1 MANTIQSSYLSSFYN
16 SIATPYLNNY
26 KSIYSL
32 NAASSYSQI
41 YNLLSMSSS
50 SIAGGNYSVDYSA
63 LNGLSSLKSDAGAL
77 LKAASNLTSM
87 QAFNKKTAVS
97 SNTDALTVEAGSA
110 YTPSSQMNITIEQ
123 LASGQINTGAKLD
136 SAALA
141 SPGDYQVK
149 IQIGGKSY
157 TAAFKVNAGDTN
169 KVMQQNFADAI
180 NKLNAP
186 LSASVKADG
195 NTTALS
201 IFATGTGDSN
211 ANRFTITDYVGDA
224 VAATAAN
231 SMDSDAKNAIYRID
245 NGAAL
250 TSASNTVALK
260 GGVTATFK
268 AVSVDSIAVS
278 TAADSKYAASVV
290 KDFVISFN
298 SLLSNSAGS
307 DSLSGDLMA
316 FTRLYSSTLSSFGV
330 SVSNSGALMVDDM
343 KLNQAVEN
351 GTLRSFLTG
360 SSKGYGLFSHIARI
374 AGNVSR
380 APANYSSAFTD
391 FKNSF
396 YTNQNSLYASLLQSS
411 RNSFM
416 GMFLNSTV

>member
-16 SIATPYLNNY
+16 SIASPYLSNY
-26 KSIYSL
+26 KSIHSL
-32 NAASSYSQI
+32 NAASSYSQV
-41 YNLLSMSSS
+41 YNLLNLSSS
-50 SIAGGNYSVDYSA
+50 SISSGDYSVDYSGI
-63 LNGLSSLKSDAGAL
+63 NSLSSLKSDANAL
-77 LKAASNLTSM
+77 LKAASNLNNSQTY
-87 QAFNKKTAVS
+87 NKMTAVS
-97 SNTDALTVEAGSA
+97 SNTDALTVEVNSS
-110 YTPSSQMNITIEQ
+110 YTPSAKMDITIEQ
-123 LASGQINTGAKLD
+123 LASGQVNTGAKLD
-136 SAALA
+136 SSALA

-149 IQIGGKSY
+149 IEIGGKSY

-186 LSASVKADG
+186 LSASVKTDG

-201 IFATGTGDSN
+201 ISATGTGDSN
-211 ANRFTITDYVGDA
+211 LNRFTITDYVGDA
-224 VAATAAN
+224 VAQTAAN
-231 SMDSDAKNAIYRID
+231 SIDSDAKDAIYRIN

-290 KDFVISFN
+290 KDLVISFN

-307 DSLSGDLMA
+307 TSLSNDLMA

-360 SSKGYGLFSHIARI
+360 SSGRYGLISHITRI

-380 APANYSSAFTD
+380 APVNYSSAFTD

-396 YTNQNSLYASLLQSS
+396 YSNQNSLYASLLGSS
-411 RNSFM
+411 QNSFM
-416 GMFLNSTV
+416 GMFLNYTV